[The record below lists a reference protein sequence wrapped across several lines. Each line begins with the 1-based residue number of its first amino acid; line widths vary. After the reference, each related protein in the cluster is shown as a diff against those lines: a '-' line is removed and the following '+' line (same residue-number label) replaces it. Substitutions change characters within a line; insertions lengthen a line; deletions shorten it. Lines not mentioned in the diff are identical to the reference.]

1 MVIKESPESHVFIT
15 VTKRNWGGE
24 GGGLTL
30 AHGPEEAVYYGR
42 EGMVAAAVQGCGGE
56 NLLISG
62 HIRVQRKENALSCL
76 LLLKPFLFSLEFW
89 YVEWYYRH
97 LG

>member
-15 VTKRNWGGE
+15 VTKRSWQGE
-24 GGGLTL
+24 GLTL

-42 EGMVAAAVQGCGGE
+42 ESMVAAAVQGYGGE
-56 NLLISG
+56 NLLTSG
-62 HIRVQRKENALSCL
+62 HIRVQRKGNGLSC

-89 YVEWYYRH
+89 YVEWYYQH